1 MQDLQVLLCS
11 KLVMVIIHRQKLI
24 ISMLAANSFNCI
36 RVNIFW
42 HFMKVFIKST
52 DI

>member
-11 KLVMVIIHRQKLI
+11 KLVMVIHRQKLI

-42 HFMKVFIKST
+42 HFMKEFIKST